1 MPFVSQTHFTSLTSV
16 ASLNTLTS
24 ASRPTLTSITAVSTP
39 QQSYS
44 IVQIN
49 SLSAHRAS
57 PHIRRPNGR
66 NSHPHRTSLTS
77 FPLIQRVT
85 QCEIDWRTAPRPRHS
100 PHSPHPPHLARS
112 RAYSLAG
119 DSASSSRRSMWSLSG
134 KMSEVSPLSS
144 KVSEVSRLSG
154 KVSEVSPLSGTVSEV
169 SRLPGGLGQGMN
181 GPNDDWSPT
190 GGGRGEKGGGRGEK
204 GGERG
209 GGRGEEG
216 GGTGKRG
223 EGDGRGDGNAQKG
236 RAGDTQDTRTQA
248 SEGGEKSEGGDQ
260 LIAERINFLFENMP
274 EEIESKLRDLDQ
286 HTLSKLHSLLASLEK
301 GVTVKQPTLQQ
312 LKLVAISSCIPFV
325 GFGFVDNML
334 MILAGDIL
342 DTTLCVTL
350 SFSTLAAAGLGNTLS
365 DLMGVC
371 LGNKVE
377 SAALALG
384 NFDPKM
390 TKSQMSLPL
399 TRTWYTAGC
408 SVGIVIGC
416 VLGMFPLL
424 FIDTHAAERMKR
436 EKSQTELFSDV
447 MQEIAHF
454 IEADH
459 AILYVVRQPSET
471 AYTGCPVT
479 SLGSTNLSFTQRVSA
494 AVRGLFEATK
504 PISSPETN
512 EFSPEDVSDEVLF
525 LSLGLSGEE
534 IRLGME
540 NSGIVGDAYKTGK
553 MIRVKQSGSNFYEGQ
568 RMTDGNETPQT
579 DTATSSPAT
588 GSSPT
593 TLTSRPSL
601 SSPASPTSSTSSIA
615 PIPPDSTHSPDAT
628 SESSTSATSLT
639 KPNSHTGT
647 STSDT
652 VIPAGDARQLSDMSE
667 ASRMNDS
674 TEVSEVPVSDTVA
687 LQCEAAARSKM
698 SEQGLEL
705 APVSDLQRFLGS
717 KASFGGVLSRTSE
730 VDTSNVSDL
739 KMGDAQ
745 VSEPSESNAS
755 EVSDGIVSEVS
766 KAGEAKMVSE
776 AKKVSNKEERREAL
790 AVPLFGAKGD
800 VIGVMRFV
808 SHKDKTHFSK
818 PDQEFIRA
826 MSSHIALEIEGKHH
840 MSKIIEMCRWQV
852 ASRRADVSEVSE
864 GGDKGE
870 GVTGWVK
877 RLFSG

>member
-1 MPFVSQTHFTSLTSV
+1 MPFVSQPHCTSLASV
-16 ASLNTLTS
+16 TSLNTLTS
-24 ASRPTLTSITAVSTP
+24 ASRPTLTSITALSTR
-39 QQSYS
+39 QQPHSF
-44 IVQIN
+44 VQIN
-49 SLSAHRAS
+49 SLSEARAA

-85 QCEIDWRTAPRPRHS
+85 QCNSEFDWPRTAPRPRHS
-100 PHSPHPPHLARS
+100 SHSPHPPSLAYS
-112 RAYSLAG
+112 RAYSLAH
-119 DSASSSRRSMWSLSG
+119 DSASSSRRSMWS
-134 KMSEVSPLSS
+134 
-144 KVSEVSRLSG
+144 LSG

-169 SRLPGGLGQGMN
+169 SRLPGGLGQGVN
-181 GPNDDWSPT
+181 GPNDEWSP
-190 GGGRGEKGGGRGEK
+190 RGGGRGEK
-204 GGERG
+204 GGERGEKG

-248 SEGGEKSEGGDQ
+248 SEGGDKSERGDQ

-471 AYTGCPVT
+471 A
-479 SLGSTNLSFTQRVSA
+479 
-494 AVRGLFEATK
+494 
-504 PISSPETN
+504 
-512 EFSPEDVSDEVLF
+512 
-525 LSLGLSGEE
+525 
-534 IRLGME
+534 
-540 NSGIVGDAYKTGK
+540 
-553 MIRVKQSGSNFYEGQ
+553 
-568 RMTDGNETPQT
+568 
-579 DTATSSPAT
+579 
-588 GSSPT
+588 
-593 TLTSRPSL
+593 
-601 SSPASPTSSTSSIA
+601 
-615 PIPPDSTHSPDAT
+615 
-628 SESSTSATSLT
+628 
-639 KPNSHTGT
+639 
-647 STSDT
+647 
-652 VIPAGDARQLSDMSE
+652 
-667 ASRMNDS
+667 
-674 TEVSEVPVSDTVA
+674 
-687 LQCEAAARSKM
+687 
-698 SEQGLEL
+698 
-705 APVSDLQRFLGS
+705 
-717 KASFGGVLSRTSE
+717 
-730 VDTSNVSDL
+730 
-739 KMGDAQ
+739 
-745 VSEPSESNAS
+745 
-755 EVSDGIVSEVS
+755 
-766 KAGEAKMVSE
+766 
-776 AKKVSNKEERREAL
+776 
-790 AVPLFGAKGD
+790 
-800 VIGVMRFV
+800 
-808 SHKDKTHFSK
+808 
-818 PDQEFIRA
+818 
-826 MSSHIALEIEGKHH
+826 
-840 MSKIIEMCRWQV
+840 
-852 ASRRADVSEVSE
+852 
-864 GGDKGE
+864 
-870 GVTGWVK
+870 
-877 RLFSG
+877 